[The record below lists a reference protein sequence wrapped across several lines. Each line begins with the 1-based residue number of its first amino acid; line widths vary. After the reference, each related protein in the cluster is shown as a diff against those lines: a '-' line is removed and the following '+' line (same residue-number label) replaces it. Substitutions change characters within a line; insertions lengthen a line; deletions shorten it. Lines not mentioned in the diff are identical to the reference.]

1 MEVRPLFGER
11 RRRRSGGL
19 TIAGP
24 LAFLMVIWA
33 GGYFTW
39 RLVHGDREPP
49 GVVTRVIYPDN
60 RMGRIAHGLFMPLR
74 RLDARYLGVESRLG
88 ATGEAA
94 RGEAAAAE

>member
-11 RRRRSGGL
+11 RRRHSGGL

-33 GGYFTW
+33 SGYFTW

-49 GVVTRVIYPDN
+49 GMVTQVIYPDT
-60 RMGRIAHGLFMPLR
+60 RTGRIAHGLFMPLR

-88 ATGEAA
+88 GPGE
-94 RGEAAAAE
+94 GAEPE